1 MSSAGAESDHLNHVN
16 TQLPYA
22 LTVAGISFVSF
33 IIAGYIQSVVFS
45 LPIAILLTIATLF
58 ILKGTI
64 GKKEY
69 DPTKVSK
76 GLLSQETLD
85 KMND

>member
-1 MSSAGAESDHLNHVN
+1 GAESDHLNHVN

-22 LTVAGISFVSF
+22 MTVAGISFVSF

-64 GKKEY
+64 GKKEF
-69 DPTKVSK
+69 DPNKVSK

>member
-1 MSSAGAESDHLNHVN
+1 M
-16 TQLPYA
+16 
-22 LTVAGISFVSF
+22 
-33 IIAGYIQSVVFS
+33 FS

-64 GKKEY
+64 GKKEF
-69 DPTKVSK
+69 DPNKVSK